1 MKKKQ
6 AQPGFEKVDARE
18 MSKIQGGR
26 GLFDS
31 RVVII
36 GCTTN
41 PFPPLKPG
49 QVTWNPWIGQPYPM
63 PM

>member
-6 AQPGFEKVDARE
+6 AVASFVKIDSRE
-18 MSKIQGGR
+18 MTKVEGGR
-26 GLFDS
+26 ALLGG

-36 GCTTN
+36 GCTT

-49 QVTWNPWIGQPYPM
+49 QVTWNPWIG
-63 PM
+63 

>member
-6 AQPGFEKVDARE
+6 DVPSFNKIDARE
-18 MSKIQGGR
+18 LTKIKGGR
-26 GLFDS
+26 GLLDT

-36 GCTTN
+36 GCTT
-41 PFPPLKPG
+41 PIPPLRPG

-63 PM
+63 PV